1 MITLIFSLMF
11 PAPIYQERIAV
22 EAAYVC
28 TTYAAPKAKCKCGG
42 ACKNGKIVHGDG
54 HVTDCPCPADCLCR
68 TKSVLIPPKDCK
80 TCLPSK

>member
-11 PAPIYQERIAV
+11 PAPIYQERVAV

-28 TTYAAPKAKCKCGG
+28 TTYAAPKAKCCG
-42 ACKNGKIVHGDG
+42 ACKGGKITHGDG